1 MMTKDTLGPIL
12 ESLHLSLS
20 QSPQLDESTTA
31 KLKALVDEIQSVLA
45 QNESSPSGSLIGRVQ
60 EFVSDFEDRHPQLTQ
75 SLAMVAERLSDMGI

>member
-31 KLKALVDEIQSVLA
+31 KLKALVEEIQLVLA